1 MSLFQDKEFEWRDT
15 YFVLFQR
22 AKRPQLDL
30 VRTAVQKLNSHF
42 EITSASGD
50 DDGLF
55 EAMTVRSPEDGAAL
69 DISFL
74 EGEDVVEQ
82 RESLARELKGSIR
95 ESADEKK
102 LARLP
107 RCDARFDVLHFEQ
120 LHREGDEEE
129 IFDPGALL
137 AVVETLAKMTGGV
150 GVDPQS
156 GTML

>member
-22 AKRPQLDL
+22 AKRPALDR
-30 VRTAVQKLNSHF
+30 VRAAVQKLNANF
-42 EITSASGD
+42 EITSATAD
-50 DDGLF
+50 DEGFF

-82 RESLARELKGSIR
+82 RDSLSRELRGSIR
-95 ESADEKK
+95 EPDDERR

-107 RCDARFDVLHFEQ
+107 QCDARFDVLHFEQ
-120 LHREGDEEE
+120 LHRAGDDDE

-137 AVVETLAKMTGGV
+137 AVVETLAKMTGGI